1 MQQRV
6 EDFDDKNLKSTTEG
20 SLDVEGEADKSRGPS
35 RGGKDWRGGRCA
47 SQNIIPSS
55 TGAAKAVGFRNKEG
69 DKFPTL
75 PPIEAT
81 CSNRVLVSMCA
92 TNLAS
97 STPPTSRFFRSTT
110 QQTHNPYWRRIEAN
124 IGCEELFSEQ
134 HRSATHQRNASK
146 AEKDGLHLAGVRL
159 LISRSFYPRRKE
171 LTRANSCSKIVTRDF
186 NCSQLGLCSMHKK
199 DSE

>member
-1 MQQRV
+1 MIGHGRAQPPALPHYLSGRM
-6 EDFDDKNLKSTTEG
+6 
-20 SLDVEGEADKSRGPS
+20 RGCNGPYWAPTWW
-35 RGGKDWRGGRCA
+35 D
-47 SQNIIPSS
+47 
-55 TGAAKAVGFRNKEG
+55 KAVGFRNKEG

-75 PPIEAT
+75 PPIGTT

-92 TNLAS
+92 TSLAS

-159 LISRSFYPRRKE
+159 LISRSFLSEEERVNTSQQLFKDRDQGFQL
-171 LTRANSCSKIVTRDF
+171 LTIGPLLNAQKG
-186 NCSQLGLCSMHKK
+186 LGINP
-199 DSE
+199 